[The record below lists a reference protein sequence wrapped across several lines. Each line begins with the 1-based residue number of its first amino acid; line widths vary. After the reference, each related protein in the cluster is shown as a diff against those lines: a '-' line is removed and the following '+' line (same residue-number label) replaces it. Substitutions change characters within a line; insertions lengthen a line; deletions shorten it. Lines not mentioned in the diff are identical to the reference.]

1 MHGFCSGSIKIPTS
15 TTESTTDVLDP
26 NKTLSLINLL
36 QGAAEKNRSVK
47 IRTPLQTDLIDISV
61 CAQTGYNFSLNPT
74 EPSVEHPVKYSVL
87 QLSRMHSPKADH

>member
-15 TTESTTDVLDP
+15 TTDSTTDVLDP
-26 NKTLSLINLL
+26 NKTLSLIKVP
-36 QGAAEKNRSVK
+36 QKKIEVK
-47 IRTPLQTDLIDISV
+47 IRTLLQTDLSDISV

-87 QLSRMHSPKADH
+87 QLSRMHSPKANH